1 MNQLTFN
8 GSATAT
14 SLAKGVKVT
23 PGIQPET
30 KAKRLRVPSLNSN
43 STCADVRAALQA
55 IHRNYGSS
63 QDDWHFCDTPIGF
76 NTRKEKVNW
85 VGGQRDPENRLD
97 LNNLTIYKDFL
108 KGRRFQV
115 HSTTQYHIGFF
126 LTPTRTWVTMAGADA
141 VRMPWHAWAA
151 VLRKLPK
158 GSVGRFDLTIWDS
171 NWDHDKIKHPFGI
184 GAQRALINACKQSD
198 RSLAAVW
205 RGGGGNTERGR
216 CMQLTLDFIH
226 RIAQGGKVG
235 NFPQWDRMEEAR
247 YERQTH
253 DGKTRFT
260 WETRRLKE
268 EGDEWAGGRKRGGGR
283 KGKAAHVAHVAEV
296 DLGSEDKT
304 GKRDGLNASDG
315 GSEGSSRSLWLGGSR
330 APPVSSKRR
339 ATRSISRSPFRST
352 QVSRAASPAQSQTSR
367 RATKV
372 AHRTTIASAQRAG
385 KTEGE
390 VKEAGSSRGLDEA
403 GAAET
408 ESITNSVAVEKAVR
422 AEGFA
427 GDAAIKKTREP
438 ECTREE
444 MTTNPKL
451 YFILT

>member
-8 GSATAT
+8 DSATAS

-30 KAKRLRVPSLNSN
+30 KARRLRVPTLKSN

-55 IHRNYGSS
+55 VHRNYGSS

-76 NTRKEKVNW
+76 NTGKEKVNW

-97 LNNLTIYKDFL
+97 LNSLTIYKDFL

-126 LTPTRTWVTMAGADA
+126 LTPIRTWVTMAGADA

-158 GSVGRFDLTIWDS
+158 GSAGRFDLTIWDS
-171 NWDHDKIKHPFGI
+171 NWDHDKIVHPFGI
-184 GAQRALINACKQSD
+184 GAQRTLINACKQSN

-226 RIAQGGKVG
+226 RIAQGGMVG
-235 NFPQWDRMEEAR
+235 NFPQWDMMEEAG

-268 EGDEWAGGRKRGGGR
+268 EGDEWARGRKGGRGR
-283 KGKAAHVAHVAEV
+283 KGKAACAAGV
-296 DLGSEDKT
+296 DLSSESRASEH
-304 GKRDGLNASDG
+304 GGLDTSDG
-315 GSEGSSRSLWLGGSR
+315 GSDGGGRLLRPGGSG
-330 APPVSSKRR
+330 APPVSYQRR
-339 ATRSISRSPFRST
+339 ATRSVSRSPFRNT
-352 QVSRAASPAQSQTSR
+352 QVSRAASLAQSQTSR

-372 AHRTTIASAQRAG
+372 AYRTTIASAQRAG

-390 VKEAGSSRGLDEA
+390 VEEAGSSRGLDEA

-408 ESITNSVAVEKAVR
+408 ESITNSVAVETAVG

-427 GDAAIKKTREP
+427 GDAAIEKTGEP
-438 ECTREE
+438 ECTREG